1 MKVLD
6 YDGTDHLIDKIYDA
20 INSGGSAD
28 YIVEEGYTSNW
39 YYRKWA
45 SGIAECWQLV
55 SLGSIAISSSYASGW
70 YYYASGAW
78 YYPTNLFTE
87 SPMVTGSVRRA
98 TGLFFISFNL
108 NEKDRMRFYLASS
121 KQESAQATEVN
132 FYARGLW
139 KEFTQSVMKS
149 ATLDTYYPV
158 GSIYISV
165 SSTFNPNTSFGGT
178 WVKLT
183 NRFLVGAGGT
193 YSLGAT
199 GGEATHTLTVNEMPT
214 HSHTNIYATDSG
226 GNASWGYN
234 YQNGSGKGS
243 VSSATPDSGGIGYAG
258 GSAAHNNLPPY
269 QAVNMWQRTA

>member
-1 MKVLD
+1 MQVLD
-6 YDGTDHLIDKIYDA
+6 YYGTDHLVDKIYDL

-70 YYYASGAW
+70 YYYASAAW
-78 YYPTNLFTE
+78 YYPTNLFIAT
-87 SPMVTGSVRRA
+87 PMITGSVRRA

-139 KEFTQSVMKS
+139 KAFT
-149 ATLDTYYPV
+149 P
-158 GSIYISV
+158 
-165 SSTFNPNTSFGGT
+165 SSTGS
-178 WVKLT
+178 
-183 NRFLVGAGGT
+183 T
-193 YSLGAT
+193 YSPIDLNALNKDALRYIKCADKGITNANNMTNNGIYTGYSLSNAPQTGWTAYIVFKHDNNSNYIHQIAYPIGA
-199 GGEATHTLTVNEMPT
+199 
-214 HSHTNIYATDSG
+214 
-226 GNASWGYN
+226 ASKFWIRAYN
-234 YQNGSGKGS
+234 GQAGWTSWNQYNQN
-243 VSSATPDSGGIGYAG
+243 
-258 GSAAHNNLPPY
+258 
-269 QAVNMWQRTA
+269 